1 MTDYLSLAQDVVR
14 RVTEGRSVEA
24 EAYIQADQETEI
36 RVSSGNV
43 EKLTQAGS
51 LGLGVRVID
60 GGKVGYAYTSDLSEA
75 GIESTWRAA
84 VDLASIAT
92 PDPNRALPE
101 PQTIPEEDLRI
112 YDPEVERVPVSE
124 KVELSKRLERAALD
138 YDPRITVTQFCSYTD
153 TVTHVYLANSRGF
166 AGSYDRTTLA
176 AFLYAVA
183 RGENGMTSGT
193 GIGVA
198 NRFAE
203 LDVESIGAEAA
214 RSALAILDGKSVETQ
229 QTTVVF
235 HPLIAAEILTY
246 LSMALSAQS
255 IQRGR
260 SFLVGKQGQEIGSDK
275 VTLLDNGKLVG
286 GLASAPF
293 DGEGVPTRAT
303 KLVDEGV
310 FQRMIYD
317 SYTARRD
324 GVDST
329 GNAARSSHRT
339 LPSLAPSNF
348 YIQPGNETPEEIIA
362 GVERGLYVTNIM
374 QTGGIDPATGD
385 CSMGA
390 NGVWI
395 ENGKLTHP
403 VSGVTVA
410 TTLGDLLMNISAV
423 GSDLRVVPFF
433 GAIGA
438 PTLRVDKVMVGG
450 GT

>member
-1 MTDYLSLAQDVVR
+1 MTDYLSLARDVVR
-14 RVTEGRSVEA
+14 RVTESHSVEA
-24 EAYIQADQETEI
+24 EAYIQADQETEV
-36 RVSSGNV
+36 RVSGGNV

-60 GGKVGYAYTSDLSEA
+60 GGRVGYAYTSDLSEA
-75 GIESTWRAA
+75 GIEQTWRAA

-101 PQTIPEEDLRI
+101 PQPISDDNLGI
-112 YDPEVERVPVSE
+112 FDPELERIPVDQRVEFA
-124 KVELSKRLERAALD
+124 KRMERAALD
-138 YDPRITVTQFCSYTD
+138 YDPRIVVTQFCSYND

-166 AGSYDRTTLA
+166 AGSYDRTTLS
-176 AFLYAVA
+176 AFMFAVA

-193 GIGVA
+193 GLMAA
-198 NRFAE
+198 NRFA
-203 LDVESIGAEAA
+203 DMDADAIGAEAA
-214 RSALAILDGKSVETQ
+214 RAALDILDGKPVETQ

-235 HPLIAAEILTY
+235 HPLVAGQILTY
-246 LSMALSAQS
+246 LSIALSAQS

-275 VTLLDNGKLVG
+275 VTLLDNGRMVG

-303 KLVDEGV
+303 RLVDEGV

-324 GVDST
+324 GVEST
-329 GNAARSSHRT
+329 GNAARGSHRS

-362 GVERGLYVTNIM
+362 GVERGLFVTNIM

-403 VSGVTVA
+403 VGGVTVA
-410 TTLGDLLMNISAV
+410 TTLSDFLMNISAV

-438 PTLRVDKVMVGG
+438 PTLRVEKVMVGG
-450 GT
+450 G

>member
-1 MTDYLSLAQDVVR
+1 MTDYLSLARDVVR
-14 RVTEGRSVEA
+14 RVTDGRSVEA
-24 EAYIQADQETEI
+24 EVYIQSDQETTI
-36 RVSSGNV
+36 NVSGGNV

-60 GGKVGYAYTSDLSEA
+60 NGRVGYAYTSDFSEA

-84 VDLASIAT
+84 VELASIAT
-92 PDPNRALPE
+92 PDPNRALPD
-101 PQTIPEEDLRI
+101 PQPISGEDLRI
-112 YDPEVERVPVSE
+112 YDPDIERLPVDQ
-124 KVELSKRLERAALD
+124 KVALAKRLESAALG
-138 YDPRITVTQFCSYTD
+138 YDPRIVVTQFCTYQD
-153 TVTHVYLANSRGF
+153 AVTHVYLANSRGF
-166 AGSYDRTTLA
+166 AGSYDRTTLIGYL
-176 AFLYAVA
+176 FAVA

-193 GIGVA
+193 GLKVA
-198 NRFAE
+198 NRIAD
-203 LDVESIGAEAA
+203 LDVDSIGIEAA
-214 RSALAILDGKSVETQ
+214 RGALDILDGKPVETQ

-235 HPLIAAEILTY
+235 HPLVSAQILTY
-246 LSMALSAQS
+246 LSLALSAQS

-275 VTLLDNGKLVG
+275 VTLLDNGKMVG

-324 GVDST
+324 GVEST
-329 GNAARSSHRT
+329 GNASRDSHRA

-348 YIQPGNETPEEIIA
+348 YIQPGNESPEEIIA

-374 QTGGIDPATGD
+374 QTGGIDAATGD
-385 CSMGA
+385 CSMG
-390 NGVWI
+390 
-395 ENGKLTHP
+395 KLTHP
-403 VSGVTVA
+403 VGGVTVG
-410 TTLGDLLMNISAV
+410 TTLNDLLMNISAV

-450 GT
+450 A